1 MTYCCCMWS
10 ELGVDKSNFDPDRD
24 DYRPTSSNEILT
36 RVDNINEIREY
47 SDNTL
52 DKDFILDPDVEL
64 ERNFILN
71 EICKKKR
78 LNLRRDSIL
87 MKGLQKTYFG
97 DGNLIKDK
105 NAVKGQYLSVGV
117 GECFALLGANG
128 AGKTTTFKMCTGL
141 EDPTSGTAFVN
152 GYDIVRSRSRA
163 QRSMG
168 LCPQFDT
175 LIERLSVAENIL
187 YFARMKG
194 LKAEDAPRI
203 MQVYMKALNIKKFEH
218 MSVLQLSGGTR
229 RKVSLIVALLGCPPA
244 IFLDEPSTGL
254 DPVASRLMWNLL
266 TLVRDAKQTAMV
278 LTTHNML
285 ECESVCTRIGV
296 MKNGEL
302 VCIGDSQHLRSRHGT
317 GFLLNIR
324 IEAEQYTEAV
334 KSFVRTEFAE
344 SVVIDE
350 YATHLHYEIKSDK
363 KLSEMFRLFE
373 ENKDQ
378 LHVVEYVLSQSSL
391 EQVFL
396 KKIRSNEGD
405 EIEEESI
412 DDIMKKVPVKCR
424 DYFYGYFMLAMTV
437 IIPGAHHFWLKDWY
451 MGFYYFFTLNL
462 LYIGTILDFFRMTF
476 LLKRSIMKHGH
487 VKIGFCGCW
496 FPNCRRCCS
505 KCCAP
510 FGWVDDAEVN
520 DNNLG
525 NDDIPRPSQQRFD
538 IENPFIGS
546 GQTITTTQDVVE
558 QIDGEAASN
567 VGEGVSAVA
576 EFLDLFRV

>member
-1 MTYCCCMWS
+1 
-10 ELGVDKSNFDPDRD
+10 
-24 DYRPTSSNEILT
+24 
-36 RVDNINEIREY
+36 
-47 SDNTL
+47 
-52 DKDFILDPDVEL
+52 
-64 ERNFILN
+64 
-71 EICKKKR
+71 
-78 LNLRRDSIL
+78 
-87 MKGLQKTYFG
+87 
-97 DGNLIKDK
+97 
-105 NAVKGQYLSVGV
+105 
-117 GECFALLGANG
+117 
-128 AGKTTTFKMCTGL
+128 MCTGL

-229 RKVSLIVALLGCPPA
+229 RKVSLVVALLGCPPA

-296 MKNGEL
+296 MKNGQL

-412 DDIMKKVPVKCR
+412 DDIMKKVPVTCR
-424 DYFYGYFMLAMTV
+424 DYFYGYFMLAMTL

-487 VKIGFCGCW
+487 VNIGFCGCW
-496 FPNCRRCCS
+496 FLNCRCCCS

-520 DNNLG
+520 DYNLG

-538 IENPFIGS
+538 VENPFIGS
-546 GQTITTTQDVVE
+546 GQTTTQDVV
-558 QIDGEAASN
+558 GEMQMFK
-567 VGEGVSAVA
+567 V
-576 EFLDLFRV
+576 